1 MVSTLPGKSSSLP
14 TMLRCMTLTRRSFHN
29 MESPKTSTTER
40 KAILSICC
48 CAQLPLRFAVFVL
61 SLSWVITHTYLYN
74 SIHNIY
80 IYIYIFILIYVCFI
94 CICLHIPPSHSLSS
108 YIHRCFRPVV
118 DAASDRS
125 WIGRRP
131 RGLPALWVP

>member
-40 KAILSICC
+40 EAILSICW

-61 SLSWVITHTYLYN
+61 SLSWAITHTYLYN
-74 SIHNIY
+74 SIHI
-80 IYIYIFILIYVCFI
+80 IYIFILIYVCFI